1 MRRMIGRLV
10 VTMVVL
16 HLALAP
22 AVSDDE
28 AGMDF
33 GIPRLD
39 EFDNVTVVVTG
50 TPEVMKKK
58 KFDTASA
65 NVSSA
70 LVEKLDAAG
79 VFENVSADV
88 PAGASA
94 TDLIVRLL
102 IDDLK
107 ITSKGGRFMGG
118 VSAGKA
124 RLGLEVSLT
133 AGESTEPLAQFSL
146 SSVSKQKHGVFGG
159 TTGKQIE
166 GMTDRISSAI
176 IEQKR

>member
-39 EFDNVTVVVTG
+39 EVDNVTVVVTG

-79 VFENVSADV
+79 VFETASADA

-94 TDLIVRLL
+94 TD
-102 IDDLK
+102 
-107 ITSKGGRFMGG
+107 
-118 VSAGKA
+118 
-124 RLGLEVSLT
+124 
-133 AGESTEPLAQFSL
+133 
-146 SSVSKQKHGVFGG
+146 
-159 TTGKQIE
+159 
-166 GMTDRISSAI
+166 
-176 IEQKR
+176 